1 MGPSNSAEYDEGGTW
16 SDTAAG
22 GGKCAKD
29 TLVITGP
36 SDANANVPTICGQNT
51 GQHSKISHL
60 RCVPKVQINKY
71 NVSCI
76 TKDGLQFKRL

>member
-1 MGPSNSAEYDEGGTW
+1 MNTFYNLYRIDFEDFTIVGPSNSAEYDEGGTW

-60 RCVPKVQINKY
+60 RCVLKV
-71 NVSCI
+71 
-76 TKDGLQFKRL
+76 